1 MDDRCE
7 EPRAG
12 VDGVADRARA
22 IRTREVAIEAAV
34 IDDSLQ
40 WALFDVRSREVAMGL
55 SLRVAADRVVT
66 GDGVWSWVTPAGW
79 LTAARAGLEAA
90 LIDRR
95 HSLCRGWTGDA
106 QKKDGKRWGRREQIR

>member
-22 IRTREVAIEAAV
+22 IRTRAVAIEAAV

-40 WALFDVRSREVAMGL
+40 WALFEVRSREVAMGL
-55 SLRVAADRVVT
+55 YLRVPAGRVI
-66 GDGVWSWVTPAGW
+66 GDGAWSWVTPAGW
-79 LTAARAGLEAA
+79 LTGARAGREAA
-90 LIDRR
+90 LIDMR